1 MVASEIILF
10 FKMIIKRDGSG
21 KVKFAVDVSA
31 GLWDCSLWASCKR
44 TCNKKNVTNL
54 VCAYFIQTL

>member
-10 FKMIIKRDGSG
+10 FKLIIKRDGSG

-44 TCNKKNVTNL
+44 TCNKKM
-54 VCAYFIQTL
+54 